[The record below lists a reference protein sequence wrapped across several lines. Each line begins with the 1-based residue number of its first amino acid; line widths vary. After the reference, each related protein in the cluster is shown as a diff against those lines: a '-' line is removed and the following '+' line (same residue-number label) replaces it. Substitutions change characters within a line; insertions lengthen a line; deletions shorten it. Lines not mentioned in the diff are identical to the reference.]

1 MCVEHQPEGQGK
13 DANRADQVSYKSH
26 VIILVLPPPRVHR
39 PDFAR
44 QGIAPSGGYGLGSGQ
59 LRSYSGGDLIAHP
72 LLGICLQFLDCVR
85 RLAVNFAGD
94 QL

>member
-13 DANRADQVSYKSH
+13 DANRADEVSYKSH

-44 QGIAPSGGYGLGSGQ
+44 QGIAPSGGYGLGGVQ
-59 LRSYSGGDLIAHP
+59 DALVAIRVCTKKP
-72 LLGICLQFLDCVR
+72 MLL
-85 RLAVNFAGD
+85 
-94 QL
+94 